1 MIYYKLCCNPMRFI
15 RNCLFLNGSSQKYK
29 EDSFREKKILQNQ
42 KNNFIH
48 HNSTALLCDT
58 TANFGSRNQ
67 YNANGKYTS
76 TEHACGKYTCGKR
89 PCRKQ
94 TCGKHTCGKYACSP
108 PLLPELLFFRNRKN
122 PSRQPEPLPRMLP
135 MWNLIRLHPRNHFH
149 SRLPIL
155 RR

>member
-76 TEHACGKYTCGKR
+76 TEHACGKYTCGKH

-94 TCGKHTCGKYACSP
+94 TCGKHTCGKYACRP
-108 PLLPELLFFRNRKN
+108 PCYRNSYSSATGRIPAANRN
-122 PSRQPEPLPRMLP
+122 P
-135 MWNLIRLHPRNHFH
+135 FH
-149 SRLPIL
+149 GCFQCGI
-155 RR
+155 